1 MEQSRIEKL
10 IEGKWNRFAGF
21 DFGFSNS
28 YNAIVRVV
36 IDEESNDLYIYEEF
50 YDNHLTDVEM
60 LETEMIQKLINDGEV
75 VYADSAEPKAIAFY
89 NMNNV
94 MINPVKK
101 TSDISK
107 AGVKKIQSFRNI
119 FVDKN
124 VCPNTYRELAEM
136 KWFFNKD
143 GLIAKNPKT
152 QKPFNIDPHSFDAI
166 KYALSDYTPYI
177 LNKHYY
183 KEEVD
188 NET

>member
-1 MEQSRIEKL
+1 M

-36 IDEESNDLYIYEEF
+36 IDEELNDLYIYEEF
-50 YDNHLTDVEM
+50 YDNHLTDAEM

-89 NMNNV
+89 NMNNL

-124 VCPNTYRELAEM
+124 VCPNTYRELTEM
-136 KWFFNKD
+136 KWFLNKE